1 MRGADLHSPGD
12 VSIGARRHRLHAL
25 ALPLT
30 LAAAL
35 AACMNSVSGAGA
47 TSTAPLETSTP
58 APTTDAGTSAST
70 TPTSMPAS
78 TEPERED
85 PMTEATP
92 IRITVGDTVLDGR
105 LWNIPPA
112 QDLIAQLPLTMEF
125 RDLNNVEKIAR
136 LPEEL
141 TMDGVPPGDDPEP
154 QDIGYYAPSGDLVF
168 YYGDVG
174 YWNGIVRLGVFD
186 SDVDAIRDQSG
197 PFIATIELAD

>member
-1 MRGADLHSPGD
+1 
-12 VSIGARRHRLHAL
+12 
-25 ALPLT
+25 
-30 LAAAL
+30 
-35 AACMNSVSGAGA
+35 
-47 TSTAPLETSTP
+47 
-58 APTTDAGTSAST
+58 
-70 TPTSMPAS
+70 
-78 TEPERED
+78 
-85 PMTEATP
+85 MTEATP

>member
-1 MRGADLHSPGD
+1 
-12 VSIGARRHRLHAL
+12 
-25 ALPLT
+25 
-30 LAAAL
+30 
-35 AACMNSVSGAGA
+35 
-47 TSTAPLETSTP
+47 
-58 APTTDAGTSAST
+58 
-70 TPTSMPAS
+70 
-78 TEPERED
+78 
-85 PMTEATP
+85 MTEATP

-105 LWNIPPA
+105 LWTIPPA

-197 PFIATIELAD
+197 PFTATIELAD